1 MRTQADLGLSAR
13 LDEVELLLQR
23 SSKSLSNVLV
33 MGENKAVRL
42 VIAFSFH
49 SRGRTSRLP
58 FLATDCK
65 NFLGELKEK
74 LMDGLDAKDRNAGRV
89 SPATWGVSGTTFLDE
104 ADEIS
109 MSEQKLFLEFVKER
123 ERQKFLSADLL
134 IGRLVIGSGK
144 NLEDLCRS
152 GKFLPELYDCLNKV
166 KVNLTSSPTL
176 RLVE

>member
-1 MRTQADLGLSAR
+1 MRTQIEPALGAR
-13 LDEVELLLQR
+13 LDEVEFLLQR
-23 SSKSLSNVLV
+23 SSKSLSNVLI

-74 LMDGLDAKDRNAGRV
+74 LIDGLDGKDRNAGHV
-89 SPATWGVSGTTFLDE
+89 SPVTWGVSGTTFLDE

-109 MSEQKLFLEFVKER
+109 VSEQKLFLEFVKER
-123 ERQKFLSADLL
+123 ERQKFLSVHSP

-144 NLEDLCRS
+144 NLEDLCRW

-166 KVNLTSSPTL
+166 KVNLASTPTL